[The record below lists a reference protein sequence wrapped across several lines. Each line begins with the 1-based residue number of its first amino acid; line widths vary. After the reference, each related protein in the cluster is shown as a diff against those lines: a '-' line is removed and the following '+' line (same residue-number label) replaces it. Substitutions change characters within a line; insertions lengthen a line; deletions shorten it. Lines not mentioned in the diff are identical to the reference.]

1 MISQIFHVSD
11 IHIRLTK
18 RHDEYE
24 LVFRRLYEYIKK
36 NKDKNSV
43 IFLGGDIVH
52 NKLELSPELVLQ
64 TANFLKSCADILP
77 TILIQGN
84 HDALLNNPNRLDS
97 LTPIVSTL
105 NHPNLHYW
113 KDSGVYKLNG
123 VKFSVFGCAD
133 SPVKWVPASKIRGK
147 HKIALHHGSVKGS
160 FTDAEHEIET
170 GITLEHFQGFNLG
183 LLGDI
188 HMAQFLNEEKT
199 IGYSSSLLQQN
210 HGESLEGHGL
220 IVWDLKTKQGK
231 FVEIPNDFGY
241 ATFNLVGGHCAIP
254 DNMPPNLR
262 VRVNHVATEKQQ
274 VDEFVK
280 RLGKQYKIIELT
292 KQKIPSA
299 KTTEKTHQII
309 GDSRDVSYQNANIT
323 ELLKSLDLGV
333 TDEELQTVC
342 ELNAEINK
350 SLPTNNSHR
359 NITWKPVVLEF
370 DNMFSYGQGNVIDFT
385 HLTGVFGLFDTNIS
399 GKSSIFDVLC
409 FVLFDKTTRASK
421 ASHILNNLQDSFWCK
436 IQFAVNGKD
445 YFIERVGTKKKDGN
459 VKVDVN
465 FWTHSDVGD
474 KVMLN
479 GEDRDK
485 TNYQIRNL
493 VGTYED
499 FVMTSL
505 STQYDNQ
512 NFIEKTQKD
521 RKELL
526 YKFLDITVYDDLL
539 KIAKEQ
545 GRECQV
551 LLKEYAREDLHVK
564 SSLIYAQIGAQ
575 QEILDSATKH
585 LHDKKEWLKTQMTGF
600 LELNKGLQQIGDG
613 ASLDSIQRELEKV
626 QSEIEACQKEIA
638 KTHQDQFAESH
649 QTDKIQKEIDEFGN
663 ITGTYRD
670 LTLQHNELS
679 KKVTTAKHDLE
690 QSQKQLQQAKSH
702 QDKLSK
708 HEYDPNCQYCCNNE
722 FVKEASKLIEQIPIL
737 ENEIKTRNA
746 EHVELVGL
754 LEISHSE
761 VRKAEAFENLLKS
774 REDSKTK
781 FQRFTDLADSLQY
794 KYNSLQTELAQ
805 NLGRLEKYKE
815 NEKAIEEN
823 KLTHQRIKSLK
834 LEIAQ
839 TEAEIQQLEG
849 QEKTEFS
856 KLANLRAQHSAID
869 EKLDKYAE
877 YAKKSRVYELYQTAV
892 GRDGVPYRILETVLP
907 VIESEVNSIL
917 NSMVNFTVKME
928 STDDK
933 YITANIVYDDVKYWP
948 VELSSGMERFVLSLA
963 FRSSLTE
970 ITSLPKANFLT
981 IDEGFGV
988 LDSENLMSMGNLFNF
1003 LKQQYDFIIC
1013 VSHIDTMR
1021 DLVDSHIKIDKFDGY
1036 SRIKL

>member
-1 MISQIFHVSD
+1 M
-11 IHIRLTK
+11 
-18 RHDEYE
+18 
-24 LVFRRLYEYIKK
+24 
-36 NKDKNSV
+36 
-43 IFLGGDIVH
+43 
-52 NKLELSPELVLQ
+52 
-64 TANFLKSCADILP
+64 
-77 TILIQGN
+77 
-84 HDALLNNPNRLDS
+84 
-97 LTPIVSTL
+97 
-105 NHPNLHYW
+105 
-113 KDSGVYKLNG
+113 
-123 VKFSVFGCAD
+123 
-133 SPVKWVPASKIRGK
+133 
-147 HKIALHHGSVKGS
+147 
-160 FTDAEHEIET
+160 
-170 GITLEHFQGFNLG
+170 
-183 LLGDI
+183 
-188 HMAQFLNEEKT
+188 
-199 IGYSSSLLQQN
+199 
-210 HGESLEGHGL
+210 
-220 IVWDLKTKQGK
+220 
-231 FVEIPNDFGY
+231 
-241 ATFNLVGGHCAIP
+241 
-254 DNMPPNLR
+254 
-262 VRVNHVATEKQQ
+262 
-274 VDEFVK
+274 
-280 RLGKQYKIIELT
+280 
-292 KQKIPSA
+292 
-299 KTTEKTHQII
+299 
-309 GDSRDVSYQNANIT
+309 
-323 ELLKSLDLGV
+323 
-333 TDEELQTVC
+333 
-342 ELNAEINK
+342 
-350 SLPTNNSHR
+350 
-359 NITWKPVVLEF
+359 
-370 DNMFSYGQGNVIDFT
+370 
-385 HLTGVFGLFDTNIS
+385 
-399 GKSSIFDVLC
+399 
-409 FVLFDKTTRASK
+409 
-421 ASHILNNLQDSFWCK
+421 
-436 IQFAVNGKD
+436 
-445 YFIERVGTKKKDGN
+445 
-459 VKVDVN
+459 DVN

-526 YKFLDITVYDDLL
+526 YKFLEITVYDDLL

-663 ITGTYRD
+663 IAGTYRD